1 MFNPHLRFQKFTD
14 ITPAALSEC
23 GVRGL
28 LCDIDNTIS
37 YFKGERLFDGVQDTL
52 AQLTDSGIMIIIFS
66 NGKFDRIQ
74 KFMRDNDLNYTF
86 IAPALKPLTFK
97 LGAAKKLGLKRREIA
112 VVGDQVFTD
121 MAFGGLAGVKKI
133 YVEPTLLETGR
144 FFRFKR
150 AMEKIIKKGWKGAE

>member
-28 LCDIDNTIS
+28 LVDIDNTIS

-52 AQLTDSGIMIIIFS
+52 KQLTNSGISIIIFS
-66 NGKFDRIQ
+66 NGKFERIQ
-74 KFMRDNDLNYTF
+74 KFMQDNALNYTF

-97 LGAAKKLGLKRREIA
+97 LGAAKKLGLKKGEIA

-121 MAFGGLAGVKKI
+121 MAFGGFAGVKKI
-133 YVEPTLLETGR
+133 YIEPTLLETGR
-144 FFRFKR
+144 FFKFKR
-150 AMEKIIKKGWKGAE
+150 AMEKVIKKGWKGAE

>member
-14 ITPAALSEC
+14 ITPAALSKC

-121 MAFGGLAGVKKI
+121 MAFGGFAGVKKI
-133 YVEPTLLETGR
+133 YIEPTLLETGR
-144 FFRFKR
+144 FFKFKR

>member
-14 ITPAALSEC
+14 ITPAALTEC

-28 LCDIDNTIS
+28 LVDIDNTIS

-52 AQLTDSGIMIIIFS
+52 KQLTNSGISIIIFS
-66 NGKFDRIQ
+66 NGKFERIQ
-74 KFMRDNDLNYTF
+74 KFMQDNALSYSF

-97 LGAAKKLGLKRREIA
+97 LGAAKKLGLKRGEIA

-133 YVEPTLLETGR
+133 YIEPTLLETGR